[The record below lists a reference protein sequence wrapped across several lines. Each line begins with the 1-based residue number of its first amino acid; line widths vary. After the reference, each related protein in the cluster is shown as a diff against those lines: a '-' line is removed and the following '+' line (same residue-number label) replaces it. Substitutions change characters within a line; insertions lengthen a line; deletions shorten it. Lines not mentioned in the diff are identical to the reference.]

1 MIIMLAL
8 LTLCTFVGC
17 QDIETTELT
26 TLLPETNQASFSFNE
41 MNDVIFALELNSD
54 DFIVLE
60 GNNIAIGD
68 YWLDDFGNLLISA
81 EFLAELVPGDH
92 YFTIYHANISEII
105 KVTVLDEQQSYRI
118 TNGGFETGDLVGWK
132 AYTVFKGET
141 NLLAFTENMVVLNSS
156 DSVEY
161 NGDGDFLL
169 GFDYSETANNS
180 LLVERVGVLRSSD
193 FILGGEGIISFK
205 LGAGSNLDLL
215 YLSVR
220 TVDNDLEIA
229 RFGNQAFQEEE
240 FLMLDEDQY
249 TVTLV
254 SYFAD
259 LSEYLGQSLYLEF
272 CDYGGRDYD
281 YLIFDSVETY
291 NLSTPQDA
299 VEAINIVPV
308 FNQNYVTNNIPN
320 GDFTQELDSWYVSS
334 FGLAYQDEIQSCFL
348 VENEALRSDFA
359 GMSSKGL
366 IRSSLF
372 RIDGSGV
379 MSIQLGAAAGARF
392 DKDTYI
398 SIRQYGT
405 NREIYRFTND
415 KSSGE
420 TLIQYYIDLS
430 MYINQYLYIEI
441 VDNSIGESDFIIVD
455 NIITFYEVIPLY
467 DYSQTAINLN
477 E

>member
-272 CDYGGRDYD
+272 CDYGGRAYD

-308 FNQNYVTNNIPN
+308 FNQNYVTVY
-320 GDFTQELDSWYVSS
+320 WSS
-334 FGLAYQDEIQSCFL
+334 
-348 VENEALRSDFA
+348 
-359 GMSSKGL
+359 SSIKN
-366 IRSSLF
+366 SS
-372 RIDGSGV
+372 S
-379 MSIQLGAAAGARF
+379 
-392 DKDTYI
+392 
-398 SIRQYGT
+398 
-405 NREIYRFTND
+405 
-415 KSSGE
+415 
-420 TLIQYYIDLS
+420 
-430 MYINQYLYIEI
+430 
-441 VDNSIGESDFIIVD
+441 
-455 NIITFYEVIPLY
+455 
-467 DYSQTAINLN
+467 
-477 E
+477 